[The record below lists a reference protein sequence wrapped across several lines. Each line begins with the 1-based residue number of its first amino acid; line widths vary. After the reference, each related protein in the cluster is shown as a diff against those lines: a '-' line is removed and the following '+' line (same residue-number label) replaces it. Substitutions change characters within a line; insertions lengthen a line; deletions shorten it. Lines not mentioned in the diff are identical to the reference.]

1 MTFFD
6 IVDGQSLPGGS
17 NQAVMEN
24 GTLKIGT
31 LHELSVLE
39 DHISSVPVQCAV
51 LARDRSWKISVI
63 CKSDNA
69 TLTAYGERST
79 TTCIYTSE
87 LLHFFMQVLLRHH
100 QTSHQHSPAAM
111 L

>member
-39 DHISSVPVQCAV
+39 DHISSVLTLLAV
-51 LARDRSWKISVI
+51 AGDLDFSEDK
-63 CKSDNA
+63 
-69 TLTAYGERST
+69 TA
-79 TTCIYTSE
+79 
-87 LLHFFMQVLLRHH
+87 HN
-100 QTSHQHSPAAM
+100 
-111 L
+111 